1 MPSKPSPIL
10 RKPPP
15 KTRPSLVLG
24 RLLTVRAA
32 VIFLMLV
39 LVASVL
45 LQAILYPWFMGTVSD
60 VKTNAQLL
68 KGRVDNISTLS
79 SEIKRNRGGVAAAGF
94 QVQMVNAS
102 LDRVRSQIRR
112 LETSVKEANAWLQML
127 TSSWE
132 EVDNF
137 NAQIPEL
144 KRDLDKASALNAKV
158 RGLQGG
164 LENISQLL
172 QQQNDILQMVSQG
185 WKYFRGNFYYSSQ
198 VTRTWYSAQQFCLSR
213 DSHLTSVTSESEQE
227 FLYRTAGGLLYWIG
241 LSKAGSEGY
250 WYWVDDSLFNKVQSV
265 KFWIPGEPNNT
276 GNNEHCAD
284 IKMSSSQSWND
295 ASCDNE
301 FLFICERPYMPSE
314 PCQDWP
320 PSSNFKLQCLLN
332 SRKCGS
338 LLHTPG

>member
-1 MPSKPSPIL
+1 DNTMTSGESAQGSVPKPTVCWSNECSPL
-10 RKPPP
+10 LPAEPPP
-15 KTRPSLVLG
+15 KTHPSLVLG

-32 VIFLMLV
+32 VIFLTLV
-39 LVASVL
+39 LAASVL
-45 LQAILYPWFMGTVSD
+45 LQAILYPWFMGTISD

-79 SEIKRNRGGVAAAGF
+79 SEIKRNRGGVAAVGI

-112 LETSVKEANAWLQML
+112 LETSVKEANARLQML

-132 EVDNF
+132 EVDKF

-158 RGLQGG
+158 RGLQRG
-164 LENISQLL
+164 LENIKYIFHSCSP
-172 QQQNDILQMVSQG
+172 NDILQVVSQG
-185 WKYFRGNFYYSSQ
+185 WKYFRGNFYYFSQ
-198 VTRTWYSAQQFCLSR
+198 IARTWYSAQQVCLSR
-213 DSHLTSVTSESEQE
+213 DSHLTSVTSESGQE

-241 LSKAGSEGY
+241 LSEAGSEGSGTG
-250 WYWVDDSLFNKVQSV
+250 WVTHCSTR
-265 KFWIPGEPNNT
+265 FWIPEP
-276 GNNEHCAD
+276 
-284 IKMSSSQSWND
+284 W
-295 ASCDNE
+295 
-301 FLFICERPYMPSE
+301 
-314 PCQDWP
+314 QDWP

-332 SRKCGS
+332 SRKCDS